1 MIATLPALT
10 PMAASAPATRDA
22 PADEAAFAALL
33 DEKQL
38 TLPDAVLP
46 DLARAAPA
54 EPEVVE
60 TAATRDNAD
69 KRDAEADAD
78 AALLALL
85 NLTPPAMLP
94 ASVGE
99 NAPLPQADNSDDDAA
114 SPGRSAGP
122 LPLPLTAALDADAG
136 PVATEASPESAPQ
149 ALTAA
154 LPAADRSGAVVAPEA
169 SARPARQARLTA
181 DAQPAA
187 QPADDAPELA
197 TARTASPP
205 ELTSSATPAKESRA
219 PHGDSAEAIVLTP
232 HAPLLTASSAGR
244 VPPREQALETGA
256 LSETMGTPAWQQS
269 LGQQIACFTRNGV
282 QHAELRLHPAEL
294 GSLQITLQL
303 KNEQAQLHFVSA
315 SHQVR
320 AAIEA
325 AVPHLRT
332 SLAEAG
338 IQLGQSSVGAD
349 TASSWQQPDGSA
361 PSPRHAVAAPEAQES
376 LTQSEERSDSM
387 TRPLTDGRGI
397 NTFA

>member
-60 TAATRDNAD
+60 TAATRDDAD

-85 NLTPPAMLP
+85 NLTPPTMLP
-94 ASVGE
+94 ASAGE
-99 NAPLPQADNSDDDAA
+99 HAPPQADNSDDDARPA
-114 SPGRSAGP
+114 DKPAGP

-169 SARPARQARLTA
+169 SARPARQARLVT

-187 QPADDAPELA
+187 QPADDAPARA

-205 ELTSSATPAKESRA
+205 ELTSSALPAKESRA
-219 PHGDSAEAIVLTP
+219 PHGDSAEAIALVP
-232 HAPLLTASSAGR
+232 HAPPLTTSPADR
-244 VPPREQALETGA
+244 VPPREQALETGT

-294 GSLQITLQL
+294 GSLQINVQL

-361 PSPRHAVAAPEAQES
+361 HSPRHAVAAQEAQES
-376 LTQSEERSDSM
+376 LTQIEERSDSVA
-387 TRPLTDGRGI
+387 RPLTDGRGI

>member
-60 TAATRDNAD
+60 TAATCDDAD
-69 KRDAEADAD
+69 KRDAEAEAD

-94 ASVGE
+94 ASAGE
-99 NAPLPQADNSDDDAA
+99 HAPPQADNSDEDAT
-114 SPGRSAGP
+114 SADKPAG
-122 LPLPLTAALDADAG
+122 PLPLTAALVADAG
-136 PVATEASPESAPQ
+136 PVATEASAESAPQ

-169 SARPARQARLTA
+169 SARPARQTRLTA

-187 QPADDAPELA
+187 QPADDAPARA

-205 ELTSSATPAKESRA
+205 ELTSSALPAKESRA
-219 PHGDSAEAIVLTP
+219 PHGDSAEAIALVP
-232 HAPLLTASSAGR
+232 HAPPLTTSPADR

-294 GSLQITLQL
+294 GSLQINVQL

>member
-10 PMAASAPATRDA
+10 LMAASAPATRDA

-60 TAATRDNAD
+60 TAATRDDAD

-94 ASVGE
+94 ASAGE
-99 NAPLPQADNSDDDAA
+99 HAPPQADNSDEDAT
-114 SPGRSAGP
+114 SADKPAG
-122 LPLPLTAALDADAG
+122 PLPLTAALVADAG
-136 PVATEASPESAPQ
+136 PVATEASAESAPQ

-169 SARPARQARLTA
+169 SARPARQTRLTA

-187 QPADDAPELA
+187 QPADDAPARA

-205 ELTSSATPAKESRA
+205 ELTSSALPAKESRA
-219 PHGDSAEAIVLTP
+219 PHGDSAEAIALVP
-232 HAPLLTASSAGR
+232 HAPPLTTSPADR
-244 VPPREQALETGA
+244 VPPREQALETGT

-294 GSLQITLQL
+294 GSLQINVQL